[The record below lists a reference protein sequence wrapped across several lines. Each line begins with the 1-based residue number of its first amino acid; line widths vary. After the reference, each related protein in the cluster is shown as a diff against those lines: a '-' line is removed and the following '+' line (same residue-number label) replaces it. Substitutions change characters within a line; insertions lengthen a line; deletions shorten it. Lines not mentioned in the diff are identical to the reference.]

1 MKYSWMILFC
11 LLLSSCDAIKQKQ
24 IERDKHTISQSCYLT
39 TVLHDDHLFILS
51 NGGYF
56 IHHFNCPC
64 MKKQTEEKPPS
75 PVIIPSPNIL
85 DLLKR

>member
-11 LLLSSCDAIKQKQ
+11 LLLSGCDEIKQRR
-24 IERDKHTISQSCYLT
+24 IERDKHTISQSFYLT
-39 TVLHDDHLFILS
+39 TVLHDEHLFILS
-51 NGGYF
+51 HNGYF

-64 MKKQTEEKPPS
+64 MEKQNEEKPPS
-75 PVIIPSPNIL
+75 PVIIQSPNIL